1 MIQSARARAYYII
14 KKGLINMGKIISFI
28 NQKGGVGKTTTCVNM
43 ASYLAVMGKKV
54 LLVDID
60 PQGNASSSVGIN
72 KDDKP
77 KTIYDVIIDDN
88 ELEEVVQKTKIP
100 GLDVVPSDLD
110 LAGAE
115 IELVQMN
122 NREKVVK
129 KILNKVKHVYDYIC
143 IDCPPSLGL
152 LTVNALTA
160 SDSIIIPI
168 QCEYFA
174 LEGLSQLMYTYK
186 LVKKHLNPQLDLEGV
201 VLTMKD
207 ARSNLSAQVSQDIIK
222 YFGKKVYDAAIP
234 RNVRLA
240 EAPSYGEPIC
250 IYDPK
255 STGAFAYKLLT
266 EEFLKRNNDM

>member
-1 MIQSARARAYYII
+1 
-14 KKGLINMGKIISFI
+14 MGKIISFI

-54 LLVDID
+54 LLVDMD

-72 KDDKP
+72 KDHKI
-77 KTIYDVIIDDN
+77 KTIYDVIIDENDVSD
-88 ELEEVVQKTKIP
+88 VVIKTKINN
-100 GLDVVPSDLD
+100 LDIIPSSVD

-115 IELVQMN
+115 IELVQLN
-122 NREKVVK
+122 NREKVLR
-129 KILNKVKHVYDYIC
+129 KILNKIKDSYNYIC

-160 SDSIIIPI
+160 SDSVIIPI

-174 LEGLSQLMYTYK
+174 IEGVTQLMYTLK
-186 LVKKHLNPQLDLEGV
+186 LVKKHLNESIEVEGV

-207 ARSNLSAQVSQDIIK
+207 SRSNLGNSVAADIGK
-222 YFGKKVYDAAIP
+222 YFNDKVYDTIIP

-250 IYDPK
+250 MYDPK
-255 STGAFAYKLLT
+255 SSGAFYYKALT
-266 EEFLKRNNDM
+266 EEFLKRNKDYK

>member
-1 MIQSARARAYYII
+1 
-14 KKGLINMGKIISFI
+14 MGKIVSFI

-54 LLVDID
+54 LLVDMD
-60 PQGNASSSVGIN
+60 PQGNATSSLGI
-72 KDDKP
+72 DKESGL
-77 KTIYDVIIDDN
+77 KTIYNVIVDDN
-88 ELEEVVQKTKIP
+88 LIDEVILETKLP
-100 GLDVVPSDLD
+100 NLDLVPSNVD
-110 LAGAE
+110 LAGSE

-129 KILNKVKHVYDYIC
+129 KILQTVKNSYDFIC

-152 LTVNALTA
+152 ITVNALTA

-174 LEGLSQLMYTYK
+174 LEGLTQLMYTIK
-186 LVKKHLNPQLDLEGV
+186 LVKKHLNENIDVEGV

-207 ARSNLSAQVSQDIIK
+207 NRSNLGQQVAQDITK
-222 YFGKKVYDAAIP
+222 YFGKKVYSTIIP
-234 RNVRLA
+234 RNIRLA
-240 EAPSYGEPIC
+240 EAPSFGEPIH

-255 STGAFAYKLLT
+255 CTGAIAYKSLT
-266 EEFLKRNNDM
+266 EEFLKNNK

>member
-1 MIQSARARAYYII
+1 MLMS
-14 KKGLINMGKIISFI
+14 KVISFI

-54 LLVDID
+54 LLLDLD

-77 KTIYDVIIDDN
+77 KTIYNVIIDDN
-88 ELEEVVQKTKIP
+88 EIEEVIQTTKIN
-100 GLDVVPSDLD
+100 GLDVIPSDLD

-122 NREKVVK
+122 NREKVVR
-129 KILNKVKHVYDYIC
+129 KILNKVKNTYDYVC

-160 SDSIIIPI
+160 SDSMIVPI

-174 LEGLSQLMYTYK
+174 LEGLTQLMYTYK
-186 LVKKHLNPQLDLEGV
+186 LVKKHLNPEIDVEGV

-207 ARSNLSAQVSQDIIK
+207 SRSNLAQQVSEDVKK
-222 YFGKKVYDAAIP
+222 YFGKKVYETAIP
-234 RNVRLA
+234 RNVKLA

-250 IYDPK
+250 IYQPK

-266 EEFLKRNNDM
+266 EEFLKRNNDL

>member
-1 MIQSARARAYYII
+1 
-14 KKGLINMGKIISFI
+14 
-28 NQKGGVGKTTTCVNM
+28 
-43 ASYLAVMGKKV
+43 V
-54 LLVDID
+54 L
-60 PQGNASSSVGIN
+60 
-72 KDDKP
+72 
-77 KTIYDVIIDDN
+77 
-88 ELEEVVQKTKIP
+88 KTKIA

-129 KILNKVKHVYDYIC
+129 KIVNKIKDAYDYIC

-160 SDSIIIPI
+160 SDSVIIPM
-168 QCEYFA
+168 QCEYFSI
-174 LEGLSQLMYTYK
+174 EGLTQLMYTFK
-186 LVKKHLNPQLDLEGV
+186 LVKKHLNPEIDVEGV

-207 ARSNLSAQVSQDIIK
+207 SRSNLGNSVAEDVTK
-222 YFGKKVYDAAIP
+222 YFNKKVYETVIP
-234 RNVRLA
+234 RNIKLA

-266 EEFLKRNNDM
+266 EEFLKRNNAL

>member
-1 MIQSARARAYYII
+1 
-14 KKGLINMGKIISFI
+14 MGKIISFI
-28 NQKGGVGKTTTCVNM
+28 NQKGGVGKTTTCVNI

-54 LLVDID
+54 LMVDLD
-60 PQGNASSSVGIN
+60 PQGNASSSLGIN

-77 KTIYDVIIDDN
+77 KTIYSVIVDDN
-88 ELEEVVQKTKIP
+88 EIEEVVLKTKIA
-100 GLDVVPSDLD
+100 GLDIIPSDLD

-122 NREKVVK
+122 NREKIVR
-129 KILNKVKHVYDYIC
+129 KILNKVKSSYDYIC

-174 LEGLSQLMYTYK
+174 LEGLSQLMYTFK
-186 LVKKHLNPQLDLEGV
+186 LVKKHLNPDIDVEGV

-207 ARSNLSAQVSQDIIK
+207 SRSNLGQQVSQDIVK
-222 YFGKKVYDAAIP
+222 YFGKKVYETSIP
-234 RNVRLA
+234 RNIKLA

-250 IYDPK
+250 IYEPK
-255 STGAFAYKLLT
+255 SAGAFAYKLLT
-266 EEFLKRNNDM
+266 EEFLKRNNDN

>member
-1 MIQSARARAYYII
+1 
-14 KKGLINMGKIISFI
+14 MGKIVTFI

-43 ASYLAVMGKKV
+43 ASYLALMGKKV
-54 LLVDID
+54 LLLDMD
-60 PQGNASSSVGIN
+60 PQGNASSSVGV
-72 KDDKP
+72 DKETKQ
-77 KTIYDVIIDDN
+77 KTIYNVFSEEN
-88 ELEEVVQKTKIP
+88 EVEEVIQTTKVK
-100 GLDVVPSDLD
+100 GLDVIPSDVD

-115 IELVQMN
+115 IELVQTN
-122 NREKVVK
+122 RREKVLK
-129 KILNKVKHVYDYIC
+129 TILTPLKSIYDYIC

-160 SDSIIIPI
+160 CDSVLIPF

-174 LEGLSQLMYTYK
+174 LEGLAQLMNTIK
-186 LVKKHLNPQLDLEGV
+186 LVKKHLNESIEIEGV

-207 ARSNLSAQVSQDIIK
+207 SRSNLGTAVAEDIKK
-222 YFGKKVYDAAIP
+222 YFSSKVFSTIIP

-255 STGAFAYKLLT
+255 CTGAFAYKLLT
-266 EEFLKRNNDM
+266 EEFLTRNNDHYTKLG

>member
-1 MIQSARARAYYII
+1 
-14 KKGLINMGKIISFI
+14 MGKIISFI

-54 LLVDID
+54 LLVDLD
-60 PQGNASSSVGIN
+60 PQGNATSSVGIA
-72 KDDKP
+72 KEDKP
-77 KTIYDVIIDDN
+77 KTLYNVIVDDN
-88 ELEEVVQKTKIP
+88 ETEEIILKTKIN
-100 GLDVVPSDLD
+100 GLDVIPSDVD

-115 IELVQMN
+115 IALVQMN
-122 NREKVVK
+122 NREKVLRK
-129 KILNKVKHVYDYIC
+129 SLNKVKSAYDYVC

-160 SDSIIIPI
+160 SDSVIIPI
-168 QCEYFA
+168 QCEYLA
-174 LEGLSQLMYTYK
+174 LEGLSQLMNTIK
-186 LVKKHLNPQLDLEGV
+186 LVKKHDLNSALEIEGV

-207 ARSNLSAQVSQDIIK
+207 SRSNLGAQVAQDISH
-222 YFGKKVYDAAIP
+222 YFNKKVYETVIP
-234 RNVRLA
+234 RNIKLA

-266 EEFLKRNNDM
+266 EEFLKRIEEPQK

>member
-1 MIQSARARAYYII
+1 
-14 KKGLINMGKIISFI
+14 MGKVISFI
-28 NQKGGVGKTTTCVNM
+28 NQKGGVGKTTTCVNV

-54 LLVDID
+54 LLLDID
-60 PQGNASSSVGIN
+60 PQGNASSSVGVN
-72 KDDKP
+72 KEDKP
-77 KTIYDVIIDDN
+77 KTIYNVIVDDN
-88 ELEEVVQKTKIP
+88 EIEEVVLTTKIV
-100 GLDVVPSDLD
+100 GLDVIPSDVD

-122 NREKVVK
+122 NREKIVK
-129 KILNKVKHVYDYIC
+129 KILNKIKDSYDYIC

-160 SDSIIIPI
+160 SDSVIIPI

-174 LEGLSQLMYTYK
+174 LEGLSQLMYTLK
-186 LVKKHLNPQLDLEGV
+186 LVKKHLNPDIDVEGV

-207 ARSNLSAQVSQDIIK
+207 SRSNLSAQVAEDIKK
-222 YFGKKVYDAAIP
+222 YFGKKVYETAIP
-234 RNVRLA
+234 RNIKLA

-266 EEFLKRNNDM
+266 EEFLKRNGDK